1 MKNLLLTTL
10 FYLFTCLIS
19 KTYAQNFD
27 QVYET
32 SFPFKHVNRG
42 VSIDRNFV
50 YGANEKNIVML
61 NGNDGKILWEY
72 DILKSIGKKM
82 DYRYYEKE
90 LNLIFLY
97 SKQSKKE
104 PSLKVCIDGATGKEL
119 WRTTEYG
126 SEHDFEFGIDYC
138 MYPDENTFAVTANDV
153 RMEIDVMTGK
163 IKSKESAPSTPKKKK
178 PTLELNNLFGTNNKF
193 ASSAR
198 DEATNSS
205 LKLSYSGATNF
216 KKIKLSATD
225 LTTKTEKWSTEF
237 EGKVIAPICKE
248 YLDCIYDED
257 MIGLR
262 VQGNYALVTY
272 EGITCIDIRTGKL
285 LWEKKMDNVDASV
298 GLRAKQVLGISAV
311 PLVTKDAV
319 YIVDLSRGENNLKKI
334 DLATGNVIWKSDKID
349 SDSRVPQLELSGNI
363 LLARFGGLLEVQL
376 YIPGSSGNPDT
387 YKRKMDWADNG
398 GVRGYDVSTG
408 KVIWDTK
415 SIISNDKFK
424 RTTPL
429 QINGSDVYFSS
440 ENVFYKIDISSGK
453 PSFTID
459 ISNFK
464 VGKMAGFVNYK
475 NKLIISSDEGVA
487 AIDPKNGD
495 KIFAI
500 NTGNNF
506 GNKFISNSNVL
517 IWTGSAEDDW
527 EDFALVNIESGKL
540 LGKIKDTRFPFFD
553 ESGSSFIK
561 FDGNDVIRYKEASK

>member
-1 MKNLLLTTL
+1 
-10 FYLFTCLIS
+10 
-19 KTYAQNFD
+19 
-27 QVYET
+27 
-32 SFPFKHVNRG
+32 
-42 VSIDRNFV
+42 
-50 YGANEKNIVML
+50 
-61 NGNDGKILWEY
+61 
-72 DILKSIGKKM
+72 
-82 DYRYYEKE
+82 
-90 LNLIFLY
+90 
-97 SKQSKKE
+97 
-104 PSLKVCIDGATGKEL
+104 
-119 WRTTEYG
+119 
-126 SEHDFEFGIDYC
+126 
-138 MYPDENTFAVTANDV
+138 
-153 RMEIDVMTGK
+153 
-163 IKSKESAPSTPKKKK
+163 
-178 PTLELNNLFGTNNKF
+178 
-193 ASSAR
+193 
-198 DEATNSS
+198 
-205 LKLSYSGATNF
+205 
-216 KKIKLSATD
+216 
-225 LTTKTEKWSTEF
+225 
-237 EGKVIAPICKE
+237 
-248 YLDCIYDED
+248 

-319 YIVDLSRGENNLKKI
+319 YIVDLSRGEINLKKI

-540 LGKIKDTRFPFFD
+540 LGKIKDTRFPYFD